1 MDPIIRP
8 QNGLLLIALQTA
20 EDVAATPDPTLHAVP
35 FVNGSF
41 RKGVP
46 FGSEDVNEV
55 TGSLVGSAPL
65 IVGQEVQFSFQSMIK
80 GAGNGVT
87 YTSTVKPPLHAAL
100 MACGK
105 RGQFTAAVAAT
116 ALTAGTT
123 TTATLG
129 APYAATDD
137 AYLGM
142 PLILTGGNGAGMIPF
157 VADYS
162 AARLATLT
170 SASAVALSATTSAEL
185 PANWSYAGTSPRDVS
200 SRATDH
206 PCATVRYYED
216 GNMYEWINVRGF
228 VDMDGQVARAGM
240 ANFTMSGTFNGSS
253 QVALPANAVVALHSA
268 PVLQKGSASGHSVV
282 LVNRKELAISRWA
295 LQNGGGLETIVDP
308 NTPYGFGAG
317 QVAGRSPVF
326 TADPYRTLVG
336 TRDAIAEIQAANT
349 YSAALRFGTVAGNR
363 WGLTLPMIQPVGAED
378 DMRGNLRSDNMSWR
392 ALNPGRDS
400 SLRDGDSII
409 TFF

>member
-8 QNGLLLIALQTA
+8 QNGLLLIGLQSA
-20 EDVAATPDPTLHAVP
+20 EGVAATLDPTLHAVP

-46 FGSEDVNEV
+46 FGAEDVNEV
-55 TGSLVGSAPL
+55 TGTLVGSAPL
-65 IVGQEVQFSFQSMIK
+65 IVGQEVQFSFQTMIK
-80 GAGNGVT
+80 GAGNGVA

-100 MACGK
+100 SACGK
-105 RGQFTAAVAAT
+105 RGQFTAAIAAA

-129 APYAATDD
+129 TGYAATDD

-142 PLILTGGNGAGMIPF
+142 PLILTGGTGAGMIPF
-157 VADYS
+157 VADYT
-162 AARLATLT
+162 AGRLATLT
-170 SASAVALSATTSAEL
+170 SASAVALSTATSAEL
-185 PANWSYAGTSPRDVS
+185 PANWSYAGTSPRDVG

-216 GNMYEWINVRGF
+216 GNLYEWVDVRGF
-228 VDMDGQVARAGM
+228 VDLEGQTARAGM

-253 QVALPANAVVALHSA
+253 QVAIPANAVVALHSA
-268 PVLQKGSASGHSVV
+268 PTLQKGSASGHSVAV
-282 LVNRKELAISRWA
+282 VNRKELAISRWA

-317 QVAGRSPVF
+317 QVAGRSPTF
-326 TADPYRTLVG
+326 TADPYRTLIS
-336 TRDAIAEIQAANT
+336 TRDAIAEIQAANA
-349 YSAALRFGTVAGNR
+349 YSGALRFGTQVGNR
-363 WGLTLPMIQPVGAED
+363 WGLTLPKIQPVGAED
-378 DMRGNLRSDNMSWR
+378 GMRGNLRSDDMSWR
-392 ALNPGRDS
+392 ALSEGRDS
-400 SLRDGDSII
+400 SLRDTDSII